1 MRTPRD
7 TELSDDALVE
17 KARTDRQAFADLY
30 ERYRPSIYGYALNRL
45 GDPHQAEDVTSKVFL
60 RALRGLPTYRTGSF
74 RGWLFQIARNTV
86 VDTFRRTRPTAP
98 EDALA
103 SHPDPSPGPADI
115 VETHEAREQVQR
127 MIDQLSDSQASIIRL
142 RLHGLSGQEIAD
154 ALGMSLSAVK
164 SAQFRAINRIRD
176 LMNEHAPD
184 ADPRRSGRS
193 EEHKADA

>member
-1 MRTPRD
+1 MRTPRG

-17 KARTDRQAFADLY
+17 AALTDQQAFADLY

-60 RALRGLPTYRTGSF
+60 RALRGLPTYRSGSF
-74 RGWLFQIARNTV
+74 RGWLFQIARNTIT
-86 VDTFRRTRPTAP
+86 DTYRQARPTTQ

-127 MIDQLSDSQASIIRL
+127 MIDQLPGTQANIIRL
-142 RLHGLSGQEIAD
+142 RLKGLNGREIAD

-164 SAQFRAINRIRD
+164 SAQFRAFNRIRD